1 MRNWICCKSH
11 SAPLVVLKFSGVISI
26 YEFPF
31 LSSILYSRSVS
42 GSAAKNKYYLKTV
55 ENRYQVCLVDNS
67 YVFTSFEGSG
77 GFLSGGIVSKNKIAD
92 IDLITEKEI
101 TRLLENNSDYVFPGV
116 SFPKGDFVVGNSDLD
131 KNIEVFAFDILGTS
145 FLHPVEI
152 GQNGEVKEEGF
163 FTYVLTRLLVSFW
176 TLPTFIL
183 YLLFFAYYII
193 VFIIYLSVSL
203 KNKRKNI

>member
-1 MRNWICCKSH
+1 MLKKLFKINQVI
-11 SAPLVVLKFSGVISI
+11 LGVVLLCMV
-26 YEFPF
+26 
-31 LSSILYSRSVS
+31 SSILYSKSVS

-55 ENRYQVCLVDNS
+55 ENRYQVYLVDNS
-67 YVFTSFEGSG
+67 YIFTFFEGSG

-101 TRLLENNSDYVFPGV
+101 TRLLENNPDYVFPGV
-116 SFPKGDFVVGNSDLD
+116 SFPKGVFVVGNSDLD
-131 KNIEVFAFDILGTS
+131 KNIEVFAFDILGAS

-183 YLLFFAYYII
+183 YLLLFTYYII